1 MSQFT
6 DAKFDH
12 YNAVK
17 NELALSTSWS
27 IYEVEDLYAEHP
39 FANAKQIVYQD
50 HWGKESVST
59 DINGNTFAALYVA
72 ADNCIGQS
80 QDQHHVFI
88 EHFVP
93 DAPDPTTLYLTTGS

>member
-6 DAKFDH
+6 EAKFDH
-12 YNAVK
+12 YDAVK
-17 NELALSTSWS
+17 NELALSTVWS

-39 FANAKQIVYQD
+39 FANAKQIVYRD
-50 HWGKESVST
+50 HWGKESVSMN
-59 DINGNTFAALYVA
+59 INGNTFAALYVA
-72 ADNCIGQS
+72 ADDCIGQS

-93 DAPDPTTLYLTTGS
+93 DATDPTTLYLTTGS

>member
-17 NELALSTSWS
+17 NKLALSTEWS

-39 FANAKQIVYQD
+39 FANAKQIVYRD
-50 HWGKESVST
+50 HWGKESVSS
-59 DINGNTFAALYVA
+59 DINGDTFAALFA
-72 ADNCIGQS
+72 TADDCIIKSG
-80 QDQHHVFI
+80 DRHHIYI
-88 EHFVP
+88 EQLIP
-93 DAPDPTTLYLTTGS
+93 DEIDPTTLYLHTGS